1 MKSMN
6 SKSKTES
13 FIRMKGT
20 VWGVLSLLLAGCV
33 TTGVA
38 NESGAAPVAVDP
50 TQRGPVTGVGIEGQD
65 VVAMTDEMIRDMLA
79 NQRLAGA
86 PKAPRVIIDAEFF
99 ANESTQPINK
109 SLIVNRLRTGLNRA
123 ANGRI
128 SFVGN
133 QYAGAV
139 AQARELKRKG
149 VTDMG
154 TTGLTKA
161 QLGADYRLG
170 GTIASLD
177 SRNAKTGMVQRYYQ
191 INFEMFDL
199 ETSEIV
205 WSGLYEIARAAAD
218 DVIYR

>member
-1 MKSMN
+1 MHVISISATKPVMR
-6 SKSKTES
+6 T
-13 FIRMKGT
+13 MGAAW
-20 VWGVLSLLLAGCV
+20 VALSLLLGGCV

-38 NESGAAPVAVDP
+38 NVSGAAPIDVDP
-50 TQRGPVTGVGIEGQD
+50 SQRGPVSGIGIEGQD
-65 VVAMTDEMIRDMLA
+65 IVAMTDQMIRDMLA
-79 NQRLAGA
+79 NQRMVASS
-86 PKAPRVIIDAEFF
+86 KAPRVIIDAEFF
-99 ANESTQPINK
+99 SNESTQPINK
-109 SLIVNRLRTGLNRA
+109 NLIVNRMRTSLNRA
-123 ANGRI
+123 SGGKI
-128 SFVGN
+128 QFVGN

-149 VTDMG
+149 VTDIG

-177 SRNAKTGMVQRYYQ
+177 SRNAKSGLVQRYYQ

-199 ETSEIV
+199 ETSEII
-205 WSGLYEIARAAAD
+205 WSGMYEFARAAAD

>member
-1 MKSMN
+1 MGM
-6 SKSKTES
+6 
-13 FIRMKGT
+13 
-20 VWGVLSLLLAGCV
+20 LSLLLGGCV
-33 TTGVA
+33 TAGIA

-50 TQRGPVTGVGIEGQD
+50 SQRGPVSGVGIEGQD
-65 VVAMTDEMIRDMLA
+65 VIAMTDEMIRDMLS

-86 PKAPRVIIDAEFF
+86 PKAPRVIIDAELFE
-99 ANESTQPINK
+99 NESTQPINK

-128 SFVGN
+128 SFLNLKYSSV
-133 QYAGAV
+133 V
-139 AQARELKRKG
+139 AQTRDLKRKG

-161 QLGADYRLG
+161 QMGADYRLG

-199 ETSEIV
+199 ESNEIV
-205 WSGLYEIARAAAD
+205 WSGLYEISRAAAD

>member
-1 MKSMN
+1 MMQKSRKEQFVHPF
-6 SKSKTES
+6 STALVLL
-13 FIRMKGT
+13 T
-20 VWGVLSLLLAGCV
+20 VLFGGCV
-33 TTGVA
+33 TTSVA
-38 NESGAAPVAVDP
+38 NESGSAAVAVDP
-50 TQRGPVTGVGIEGQD
+50 SQRGPVSGVGIEGQD
-65 VVAMTDEMIRDMLA
+65 VIAMTDQMVRDMLT
-79 NQRLAGA
+79 NQKLSAA
-86 PKAPRVIIDAEFF
+86 QKTPRVIIDAEFF
-99 ANESTQPINK
+99 ANESSQPINK
-109 SLIVNRLRTGLNRA
+109 NLIVNRMRTSLNRA
-123 ANGRI
+123 SQGKI
-128 SFVGN
+128 QFVGN

-161 QLGADYRLG
+161 QLGGDYRLG

-177 SRNAKTGMVQRYYQ
+177 SRNNKTGMIQRYYQ

>member
-1 MKSMN
+1 M
-6 SKSKTES
+6 S
-13 FIRMKGT
+13 FYLYLSRLNTYRMT
-20 VWGVLSLLLAGCV
+20 AAILIFSSLTLGGCA

-38 NESGAAPVAVDP
+38 NESGSVPVAVDH
-50 TQRGPVTGVGIEGQD
+50 TQRGPVSGVGIEGQD
-65 VVAMTDEMIRDMLA
+65 IVTMTDQMIRDMLT
-79 NQRLAGA
+79 NQRLSAA
-86 PKAPRVIIDAEFF
+86 PKSPRVIIDAEFF

-109 SLIVNRLRTGLNRA
+109 SLIVNRMRTSLNRGS
-123 ANGRI
+123 NGRI
-128 SFVGN
+128 QFVGN

-149 VTDMG
+149 VTDVG
-154 TTGLTKA
+154 TTGMTKA

-177 SRNAKTGMVQRYYQ
+177 SRNSKTGMIQRYYQ

-205 WSGLYEIARAAAD
+205 WSGLYEFARAGAD

>member
-1 MKSMN
+1 M
-6 SKSKTES
+6 
-13 FIRMKGT
+13 
-20 VWGVLSLLLAGCV
+20 LSLLLGGCV
-33 TTGVA
+33 TAGVA

-50 TQRGPVTGVGIEGQD
+50 SQRGPVSGVGIEGQD
-65 VVAMTDEMIRDMLA
+65 VIAMTDQMIRDMLA
-79 NQRLAGA
+79 NQRLAAA
-86 PKAPRVIIDAEFF
+86 PKAPRVIIDVEFF

-109 SLIVNRLRTGLNRA
+109 SLIVNRMRTGLNRA
-123 ANGRI
+123 SNGKI
-128 SFVGN
+128 QFVGN

-177 SRNAKTGMVQRYYQ
+177 SRNAKTGMIQRYY
-191 INFEMFDL
+191 
-199 ETSEIV
+199 
-205 WSGLYEIARAAAD
+205 
-218 DVIYR
+218 

>member
-1 MKSMN
+1 MGANFSTRKP
-6 SKSKTES
+6 
-13 FIRMKGT
+13 FIRMRWAT
-20 VWGVLSLLLAGCV
+20 LGVLSLLLGGCV
-33 TTGVA
+33 TAGVA
-38 NESGAAPVAVDP
+38 NESGVAPVAVDP
-50 TQRGPVTGVGIEGQD
+50 SQRGPVSGVGIEGQD
-65 VVAMTDEMIRDMLA
+65 VIAMTDQMIRDMLA
-79 NQRLAGA
+79 NQRLAAA

-109 SLIVNRLRTGLNRA
+109 SLIVNRMRTGLNRA
-123 ANGRI
+123 SNGKI
-128 SFVGN
+128 QFVGN

-170 GTIASLD
+170 GTLASLD
-177 SRNAKTGMVQRYYQ
+177 SRNAKTGMIQRYYQ

-199 ETSEIV
+199 ETGEIV